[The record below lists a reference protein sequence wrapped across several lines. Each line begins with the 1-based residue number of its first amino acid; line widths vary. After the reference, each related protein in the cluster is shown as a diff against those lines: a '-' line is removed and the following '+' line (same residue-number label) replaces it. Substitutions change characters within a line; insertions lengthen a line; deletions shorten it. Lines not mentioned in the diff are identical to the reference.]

1 MPWIEPQYL
10 ECAVYLYP
18 SKKHAED
25 GIGIGASGF
34 VVGIDVGKP
43 EVDYVIRPQVLCVV
57 TNKHVIDEVDE
68 VKGIPTVRLNTITG
82 GTNSIELDRKFWITH
97 KDGDDIAVCPIPLNF
112 MYQAAI
118 YFIPSNKLLTKK
130 LIEDFEIG
138 PGDDVFV
145 IGRFVNHEGKQRNLP
160 SARFGNIAQM
170 PWEPIEFGG
179 LSQES
184 FLVEARSI
192 AGYSG
197 SPVFVYLPP
206 PPRYSQSD

>member
-25 GIGIGASGF
+25 GSRIGGSGF

-68 VKGIPTVRLNTITG
+68 AQGTPTVRLNTITG
-82 GTNSIELDRKFWITH
+82 GTNSIELDRELWYTH
-97 KDGDDIAVCPIPLNF
+97 TDGDDIAVCPIPLTF
-112 MYQAAI
+112 MYKAAI
-118 YFIPSNKLLTKK
+118 YFIPSNNLLTKK
-130 LIEDFEIG
+130 LIDDFEIG

-170 PWEPIEFGG
+170 PWEPIEFDG
-179 LSQES
+179 LS
-184 FLVEARSI
+184 
-192 AGYSG
+192 
-197 SPVFVYLPP
+197 
-206 PPRYSQSD
+206 